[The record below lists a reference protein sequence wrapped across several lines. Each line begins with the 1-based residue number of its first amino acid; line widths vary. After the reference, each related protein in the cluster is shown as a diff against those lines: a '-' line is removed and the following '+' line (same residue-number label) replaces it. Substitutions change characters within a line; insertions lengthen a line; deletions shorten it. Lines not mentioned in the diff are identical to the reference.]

1 MRPLETSRSPWPVRS
16 IMEYIFWFMSA
27 RVTDKL
33 ELITSSRK
41 LKAKV
46 GERGTEQADN
56 HEEKKSDLMIK

>member
-1 MRPLETSRSPWPVRS
+1 MK
-16 IMEYIFWFMSA
+16 
-27 RVTDKL
+27 TDSKL
-33 ELITSSRK
+33 RNRK

>member
-1 MRPLETSRSPWPVRS
+1 
-16 IMEYIFWFMSA
+16 MSA